1 MYQCSKLLVSYLT
14 ILTFTQIQCLH
25 LMHAE
30 LAWVL
35 VSSGT
40 QVQSQIILDIDYI
53 PDYPS
58 VSYDYDFMLET
69 DFKGN
74 MFHTARQNT
83 NFSKP
88 FFFFLSLSFSLSLS
102 LSLLFFFA
110 FAIESRNYVIFSL
123 LSRISLI

>member
-1 MYQCSKLLVSYLT
+1 
-14 ILTFTQIQCLH
+14 
-25 LMHAE
+25 MHAD

-58 VSYDYDFMLET
+58 VSYDYDFTLET

-88 FFFFLSLSFSLSLS
+88 SFLSLS
-102 LSLLFFFA
+102 LSVSLSAFFF
-110 FAIESRNYVIFSL
+110 FSL
-123 LSRISLI
+123 LQ